1 MKLFLFLS
9 VLLTGIAAVQAG
21 SDSSPKA
28 DGSKLWAETCQ
39 SCHNRPK
46 PSSYSNAQWD
56 VIIHHMRV
64 RANLTGPEARSVL
77 EFIKDSK

>member
-1 MKLFLFLS
+1 ML
-9 VLLTGIAAVQAG
+9 AG
-21 SDSSPKA
+21 TDADQKV

-46 PSSYSNAQWD
+46 PASYSNAQWD